1 MWLALGREVTSPWIS
16 VKRAGATVPQT
27 ERKWH
32 NLGTRWGRH
41 GSVFYL
47 QTELDGSRPPSGCNG
62 AESTGKRSTATRAG
76 PPISHP
82 AVVPW
87 VEFCS
92 SLVTCHPPLPF
103 RSWLVTHR
111 LSLTTALN
119 ARRAARQG
127 LSPLAVPA
135 RKRQ

>member
-92 SLVTCHPPLPF
+92 SLIACH
-103 RSWLVTHR
+103 
-111 LSLTTALN
+111 
-119 ARRAARQG
+119 
-127 LSPLAVPA
+127 SPLLLTPAVPRA
-135 RKRQ
+135 RGFPRSPCPRESGNSNGEWG